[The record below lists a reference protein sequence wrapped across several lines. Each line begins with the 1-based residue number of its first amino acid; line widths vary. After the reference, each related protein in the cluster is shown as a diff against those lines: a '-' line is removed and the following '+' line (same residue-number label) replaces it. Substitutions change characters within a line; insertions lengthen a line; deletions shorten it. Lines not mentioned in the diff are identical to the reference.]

1 MHQPITWKQIA
12 RHISIVTD
20 RPISVTRCQQIS
32 ERSMQKIMA
41 ALRKD
46 AQMNQLLND
55 HKYS

>member
-20 RPISVTRCQQIS
+20 RSISVTRCQQIS

-46 AQMNQLLND
+46 TQMEQLFDD
-55 HKYS
+55 HK